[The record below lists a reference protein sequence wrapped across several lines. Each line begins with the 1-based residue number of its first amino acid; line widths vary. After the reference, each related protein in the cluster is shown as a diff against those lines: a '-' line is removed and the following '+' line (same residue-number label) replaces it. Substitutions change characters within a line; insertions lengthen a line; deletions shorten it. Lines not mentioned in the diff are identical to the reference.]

1 MSVRASVC
9 QFFEGCADRRGSLR
23 SAWWRVYAVFGAF
36 LVAWSLQWV
45 IEAARRSANCGAP
58 SGATKIIAA
67 YALFHWEKRLNRLHF
82 EALKSL
88 KSVQKGP

>member
-1 MSVRASVC
+1 LRAALIAGVH
-9 QFFEGCADRRGSLR
+9 CAALG
-23 SAWWRVYAVFGAF
+23 GAF
-36 LVAWSLQWV
+36 TPFLVLFWLLGHFRWV
-45 IEAARRSANCGAP
+45 IEAARRSANGGTP